1 MGAKQARSSDTSFN
15 PTGTQGFA
23 FVEFTSAQASMLHT
37 LFKQLGFSAVSKHV
51 SRPLTWYQ
59 QGEVFFLVND
69 HPHGFTKD
77 FEQQHGDC
85 ACAMGFKVDDAQY
98 AYGYALKN
106 GAKKCLPRML
116 EFQIPAIYG
125 IGGSLLY
132 FIDDLNNPYAKT
144 DQSEKSHLFTATKE
158 PLQEDVGLLEIDH
171 LTHNVHRGKM
181 DTWANFY
188 EDIFNFREI
197 RYFDIKG
204 KHSGLLSRA
213 MTSPCGKIKIPIN
226 ESRDEHSQIEEYL
239 KEYNGEGIQHI
250 ALTTNNI
257 IETVKK
263 LKHNGVKFMDVPDS
277 YYEKIDARLPGHAQ
291 EINALKEHK
300 ILIDGHIENGQWKL
314 LLQIFTDTMIGPIF
328 FEIIQRLGDDG
339 FGEGNFQAL
348 FEAMEDDQLRRG
360 TLKPVPNKSDD

>member
-23 FVEFTSAQASMLHT
+23 FVEFASAHASKLHD
-37 LFKQLGFSAVSKHV
+37 LFKQMGFSAVLKHV
-51 SRPLTWYQ
+51 NKPLTWYQ
-59 QGEVFFLVND
+59 QGEIFFLVND
-69 HPHGFTKD
+69 HPYGFTKD
-77 FEQQHGDC
+77 FEKIHGDC
-85 ACAMGFKVDDAQY
+85 ACAMGFKVDDAKI
-98 AYGYALKN
+98 AYDYALQH
-106 GAKKCLPRML
+106 GAKNCLPRML
-116 EFQIPAIYG
+116 EFQVPAIYG

-132 FIDDLNNPYAKT
+132 FIDEHNNPSSKT
-144 DQSEKSHLFTATKE
+144 VKSKPAQLFNSLNQ
-158 PLQEDVGLLEIDH
+158 PPQEDVGLLEIDH
-171 LTHNVHRGKM
+171 LTHNVHQGKM
-181 DTWANFY
+181 NSWAHFY
-188 EDIFNFREI
+188 EDIFNFTEI

-226 ESRDEHSQIEEYL
+226 ESRDDQSQIEEYL

-250 ALTTNNI
+250 ALTSNDI
-257 IETVKK
+257 IATVKK
-263 LKHNGVKFMDVPDS
+263 LKKNGVKFMDVPDS
-277 YYEKIDARLPGHAQ
+277 YYENIDKRLPGHAQ

-360 TLKPVPNKSDD
+360 TLKPVPSKSDD